1 MLRTTVSLTGILL
14 AGAIFFFYTQPEY
27 DKTKDIN
34 AQIAEYNQALQKAAE
49 LQQLKQQLLD
59 KYNKFDPNDIDR
71 LQKLLP
77 DHVDNIRL
85 ILDIDNLAQSHQMQ
99 LSNVQVNG
107 NDSNATQQSVIGTLG
122 TQAQKYDSLQLGF
135 TTSGTYDDFKSIL
148 SDLEK
153 SLRIVDLVSLSIAPA
168 GTVQGP
174 SGLQPT
180 YTYMINLKTYWLK

>member
-85 ILDIDNLAQSHQMQ
+85 ILDIDNMAQTHQMQ

-107 NDSNATQQSVIGTLG
+107 NDSNTTQQTVIGTLG
-122 TQAQKYDSLQLGF
+122 TEAQKYDSLQLGF
-135 TTSGTYDDFKSIL
+135 TTSGTYEDFKSLL

-174 SGLQPT
+174 AGLQPT
-180 YTYMINLKTYWLK
+180 YTYMVNIKTYWLK